1 MEDQGPASPTLLPHW
16 WPAFLARK
24 TISPSGCGL
33 SLLCLREATVQ
44 MPREKPRAQRVGQD
58 RGDPE
63 EGGQGLC
70 QDHGAKG
77 MHRTLHVVTR
87 LVPIPSP
94 QARDQA
100 NTCQIL
106 QMSLGLSSHKATNSR
121 TNKERRA

>member
-77 MHRTLHVVTR
+77 MHR
-87 LVPIPSP
+87 IPPRSYQTGPDTISTGSRSSKYLPNSP
-94 QARDQA
+94 
-100 NTCQIL
+100 NV
-106 QMSLGLSSHKATNSR
+106 SR
-121 TNKERRA
+121 S